1 MIIDAFMFFNEYD
14 ILESRLEY
22 LYDTVDY
29 FVIVESDIT
38 HSGKSKSLNYANNID
53 RYRKYSKK
61 ILYFPLSI
69 DASQYNWNIKS
80 QRTESF
86 SPQWAVENAQR
97 NHISQAIKLFKDDDI
112 VIISDVDEIPN
123 ITAIKESVRQLNYVV
138 NEEYALSLIQDMF
151 YYNFNQKQV
160 NSWSGSVVTTV
171 KNMKQRGPQWF
182 RSNRN
187 TLSGISNGG
196 WHLSYWG
203 DVEHIKTKLNS
214 FAHQEYNT
222 EQYNSIENIQSAI
235 EQGKDLFGRLDN
247 QFVKFD
253 KNTLPKDFLL
263 AFDKSYTVKHI
274 PHFYKK
280 IDGFFN
286 DHDFI
291 FLRKMLEKFSGPA
304 HFVEIGSYKGRSSSY
319 MAVEIVNSG
328 KSITF
333 DCVDTWK
340 GSEEHQQGQ
349 SFEDLDVVNNQ
360 LYEVFIQN
368 MKPVEGYY
376 TAKRMSS
383 VEAAETYSD
392 NSLDFVFIDAAH
404 DYDSVKQDIISWL
417 PKVKK
422 GGIISGHDY
431 PHLPVRR
438 SVNELLT
445 KVGFI
450 GACWWV
456 VK

>member
-1 MIIDAFMFFNEYD
+1 MFFNEYD
-14 ILESRLEY
+14 ILEGRLKY
-22 LYDTVDY
+22 LYNTVDY
-29 FVIVESDIT
+29 FVIVESNIT
-38 HSGKSKSLNYANNID
+38 HSGKSKPLNYLANVD
-53 RYRKYSKK
+53 RYQQYAKK
-61 ILYFPLSI
+61 ILYFPLAI
-69 DASQYNWNIKS
+69 DSKKYNWNIKS
-80 QRTESF
+80 TRTESY
-86 SPQWAVENAQR
+86 SPSWAVENLQR
-97 NHISQAIKLFKDDDI
+97 NHIAKALELFSPDDI

-123 ITAIKESVRQLNYVV
+123 KHILTTVIDNLTVEVPAIT
-138 NEEYALSLIQDMF
+138 LIQDMF

-160 NSWSGSVVTTV
+160 IPWSGSVVTTN
-171 KNMKQRGPQWF
+171 KSALERKPQWF
-182 RSNRN
+182 RSSRSKLPTIN
-187 TLSGISNGG
+187 NGG

-203 DVEHIKTKLNS
+203 DVEHIKNKLNS

-304 HFVEIGSYKGRSSSY
+304 HFVEIGSYKGLSSSY

-333 DCVDTWK
+333 DCVDTWQ

-376 TAKRMSS
+376 NAKRMSS
-383 VEAAETYSD
+383 VEAAETYLD

-404 DYDSVKQDIISWL
+404 DYDNVKQDIISWL

-422 GGIISGHDY
+422 DGIISGHDY
-431 PHLPVRR
+431 PHLPVRQA
-438 SVNELLT
+438 VNELLT

>member
-1 MIIDAFMFFNEYD
+1 MIIDCFMFFNEYD
-14 ILESRLEY
+14 ILEGRLKY
-22 LYDTVDY
+22 LYNTVDY
-29 FVIVESDIT
+29 FVIVESNIT
-38 HSGKSKSLNYANNID
+38 HSGKSKPLNYLANVD
-53 RYRKYSKK
+53 RYQQYAKK
-61 ILYFPLSI
+61 ILYFPLAI
-69 DASQYNWNIKS
+69 DSKKYNWNIKS
-80 QRTESF
+80 TRTESY
-86 SPQWAVENAQR
+86 SPSWAVENLQR
-97 NHISQAIKLFKDDDI
+97 NHIAKALELFSPDDI

-123 ITAIKESVRQLNYVV
+123 KHILTTVIDNLTVEVPAIT
-138 NEEYALSLIQDMF
+138 LIQDMF

-160 NSWSGSVVTTV
+160 IPWSGSVVTTN
-171 KNMKQRGPQWF
+171 KSALERKPQWF
-182 RSNRN
+182 RSSRSKLPTIN
-187 TLSGISNGG
+187 NGG

-203 DVEHIKTKLNS
+203 DVEHIKNKLNS

-304 HFVEIGSYKGRSSSY
+304 HFVEIGSYKGLSSSY

-333 DCVDTWK
+333 DCVDTWQ

-376 TAKRMSS
+376 NAKRMSS
-383 VEAAETYSD
+383 VEAAETYLD

-404 DYDSVKQDIISWL
+404 DYDNVKQDIISWL

-422 GGIISGHDY
+422 DGIISGHDY
-431 PHLPVRR
+431 PHLPVRQA
-438 SVNELLT
+438 VNELLT

>member
-1 MIIDAFMFFNEYD
+1 MFFNEYD
-14 ILESRLEY
+14 ILEGRLEY

-38 HSGKSKSLNYANNID
+38 HSGQKKSLNYANNID
-53 RYRKYSKK
+53 RYRKYQKK

-69 DASQYNWNIKS
+69 DPSQYNWNLKS
-80 QRTESF
+80 DRSESF
-86 SPQWAVENAQR
+86 SPSWAVENAQR
-97 NHISQAIKLFKDDDI
+97 NHISQAIKLFKDSDI

-123 ITAIKESVRQLNYVV
+123 KHILNTVISKLSTEVIAI
-138 NEEYALSLIQDMF
+138 SLIQDLF
-151 YYNFNQKQV
+151 YYNFNQKRV
-160 NSWSGSVVTTV
+160 SPWAGSVVTTV
-171 KNMKQRGPQWF
+171 KNVKQSEPQWF
-182 RSNRN
+182 RTNRN
-187 TLSGISNGG
+187 SLPSILNGG

-203 DVEHIKTKLNS
+203 NVEHIQKKLNS
-214 FAHQEYNT
+214 CEHQEYNT

-235 EQGKDLFGRLDN
+235 DQGRDLLGRHDN

-253 KNTLPKDFLL
+253 KNTLSKDFLF
-263 AFDKSYTVKHI
+263 AFDKSYTVKYI

-280 IDGFFN
+280 VDGFFN

-319 MAVEIVNSG
+319 LAVEIVNSG

-333 DCVDTWK
+333 DCVDTWQ

-349 SFEDLDVVNNQ
+349 SYEDSDVVNKQ
-360 LYEVFIQN
+360 LYDVFISN

-376 TAKRMSS
+376 NAKRMTS

-417 PKVKK
+417 PKVKI

-431 PHLPVRR
+431 PYLPVRQA
-438 SVNELLT
+438 VNELLT

>member
-1 MIIDAFMFFNEYD
+1 MFFNELD
-14 ILESRLEY
+14 ILEGRLEY

-38 HSGKSKSLNYANNID
+38 HSGKKKPFNYTENIH
-53 RYRKYSKK
+53 RFRKYQKK

-69 DASQYNWNIKS
+69 DSSQYNWNLKS
-80 QRTESF
+80 NLTESF

-97 NHISQAIKLFKDDDI
+97 NHIAQAIKFFKDDDI

-123 ITAIKESVRQLNYVV
+123 ISVFKECVRQLNYLTNAPV
-138 NEEYALSLIQDMF
+138 AISLIQDMF
-151 YYNFNQKQV
+151 YYNLNQKQLAPWAGPV
-160 NSWSGSVVTTV
+160 MTTV
-171 KNMKQRGPQWF
+171 NMMKKNGPQWF

-187 TLSGISNGG
+187 TLPSVLNGG

-203 DVEHIKTKLNS
+203 DIEHIQKKLNS

-222 EQYNSIENIQSAI
+222 EKFNSVENIKQAI
-235 EQGKDLFGRLDN
+235 DQGKDLFGRIDN

-253 KNTLPKDFLL
+253 KTTLPKDFLL
-263 AFDKSYTVKHI
+263 AFDKKITIKNI

-291 FLRKMLEKFSGPA
+291 FLRKMLAKFPGPA

-319 MAVEIVNSG
+319 LAVEIINSG
-328 KSITF
+328 KSIKF
-333 DCVDTWK
+333 DCVDTWQ
-340 GSEEHQQGQ
+340 GSEEHQAGQ
-349 SFEDLDVVNNQ
+349 SFEDSDVVNNQ
-360 LYEVFIQN
+360 LFEVFTRN

-376 TAKRMSS
+376 TAKRMTSL
-383 VEAAETYSD
+383 EAAATYSD
-392 NSLDFVFIDAAH
+392 DSLDFVFIDAAH
-404 DYDSVKQDIISWL
+404 DYDNVKADIIAWL
-417 PKVKK
+417 PKIKK

-431 PHLPVRR
+431 PHPPVRQA
-438 SVNELLT
+438 VNELLT

>member
-1 MIIDAFMFFNEYD
+1 MIIDCFMFFNEYD
-14 ILESRLEY
+14 ILEGRLKY

-38 HSGKSKSLNYANNID
+38 HSGQKKPLNYANNID

-97 NHISQAIKLFKDDDI
+97 NHIAQAIKLFKNDDI

-123 ITAIKESVRQLNYVV
+123 IQAINKSIRQLNYITDPVMEV
-138 NEEYALSLIQDMF
+138 SLIQEMF

-160 NSWSGSVVTTV
+160 NPWNGSVISKV
-171 KNMKQRGPQWF
+171 KNVINRGPQWF

-187 TLSGISNGG
+187 KFISIEHGG

-235 EQGKDLFGRLDN
+235 DQGKDLFGRNYN

-274 PHFYKK
+274 PHFYEK

-291 FLRKMLEKFSGPA
+291 FLRKMLEKFSGPS

-333 DCVDTWK
+333 DCVDTWQ

-349 SFEDLDVVNNQ
+349 SFEDSDVVNNQ
-360 LYEVFIQN
+360 LYEVFISN
-368 MKPVEGYY
+368 MKSVEGYY
-376 TAKRMSS
+376 NAKRMSS
-383 VEAAETYSD
+383 IEAAETYLD

-431 PHLPVRR
+431 PHSPVRQA
-438 SVNELLT
+438 VNELLT